1 MEKRENDKWLPDHD
15 EDSSYS
21 EDWWLDE
28 ADSADG
34 LPVFA
39 MDEAEDFVKDRQRL
53 TGVPM
58 VTGYEALERRRGV
71 RRPRRKLSR
80 REQRAWEK
88 AQKYEAKLHKAQ
100 EKEDKKRAKQE
111 AKLAAREEKAA
122 QKQEKKEKK
131 HKKRTKPAASSS
143 VKSSGKKSAAKKVN
157 SNKKSGNKEKKIT
170 AQQSIPYREMGKDGI
185 CRVEDG
191 YYSKTIRFYDINYQL
206 AQNEDK
212 NAIFENWCDFLNYFD
227 STIHFQLSF
236 INHHS
241 NMAEYED
248 VIRIKKQNDSFD
260 DLRME
265 FAQMLRN
272 QLAKGNN
279 GLVRTKYLTFGI
291 EADNIRE
298 AKPKLERIETDILNN
313 FKVLGVS
320 AYPLNGVER
329 LQIMYETFN
338 QDNKV
343 PFRFSYD
350 DVLRTGLNTKDYI
363 APSSFVFKNGKDFQ
377 MGDTIGAV
385 SYLQILAPE
394 LTDKM
399 LAEFLEMDCNLLVNL
414 HIQSIDQMKA
424 IKLVKAKVTDINR
437 MKIEEQKKAVR
448 SGYDM
453 DIIPSDL
460 NTYGGEAKRL
470 LEDLQSRNERM
481 FLVTVV
487 FLNTA
492 KNKQEL
498 ENVVFQTAG
507 IAQKYNCA
515 LKRLDYQQEPGLM
528 SSLPLGKNWIPI
540 KRALTT
546 TSTAIFV
553 PFTTQELFMGGES
566 IYYGLNALSNNLIM
580 ADRKKLKNPNGL
592 IVGTPGAGKSFA
604 AKREITNVFI
614 VTKDDII
621 ICDPEGEYFP
631 IVRAFNGQV
640 VRISPTSGMTR
651 KGVTVVSEMAA
662 AYGQKKIREDTD
674 DNAALDATDQMEL
687 AGEGLARK
695 SIYVRERLKENRQ
708 RNNRLRE
715 SVREEMEKSRLQFG
729 TSASNEAK
737 KAVQKEAE
745 QKKQSALK
753 KLLQKKRYQKQYQA
767 AKQGKAAKDA
777 VLVNAQRFTE
787 KAKAAVK
794 EIVAQNR
801 NILLTIGVMVL
812 LFALMATSLSSCAA
826 LFQGGSNAIIST
838 SYSSEDEDIYAAENA
853 YVALENAL
861 NEQINQMKANHS
873 DYDEFQFQIDEIGHN
888 PYQLISYLTVKYGGF
903 TYAEVA
909 DEIQEIFKEQY
920 GLYTDSTRETV
931 TEKKKVRVGESLGQ
945 VVTSGYC
952 NCSICCGQWSGG
964 PTASGAYPQAN
975 HTIAVDA
982 SNPFVP
988 MGTHVIM
995 NGVEYVVEDTGAFAR
1010 YGVQFDVYYGD
1021 HASASAHGHQ
1031 TWEAYIADSDGSQ
1044 EVEVTTTREVNRLD
1058 VTLTNHNLDAV
1069 LRNRM
1074 TDKEQEQYDAY
1085 NKYYGNRDYLFD
1097 INSIPTGGAGFGYDI
1112 PAEALSDPQFAKMIR
1127 EAEKYLGY
1135 PYVWGGASPSTSFDC
1150 SGFVCW
1156 VINNCGNGW
1165 NVGRTTADGLR
1176 SYCSYVSPSDAKPGD
1191 LIFFQGTY
1199 DTPGA
1204 SHVGIY
1210 VGNNM
1215 MIHCGNP
1222 IQYTSIASSY
1232 WQQHFMAFGRLH

>member
-1 MEKRENDKWLPDHD
+1 MQEHEYKARDKTVQKM
-15 EDSSYS
+15 SR
-21 EDWWLDE
+21 
-28 ADSADG
+28 DG
-34 LPVFA
+34 L
-39 MDEAEDFVKDRQRL
+39 
-53 TGVPM
+53 
-58 VTGYEALERRRGV
+58 
-71 RRPRRKLSR
+71 
-80 REQRAWEK
+80 REKNLRS
-88 AQKYEAKLHKAQ
+88 
-100 EKEDKKRAKQE
+100 
-111 AKLAAREEKAA
+111 
-122 QKQEKKEKK
+122 KKEK
-131 HKKRTKPAASSS
+131 RITGREAD
-143 VKSSGKKSAAKKVN
+143 
-157 SNKKSGNKEKKIT
+157 EKKIAGHREQELDFGKVRKTHT
-170 AQQSIPYREMGKDGI
+170 AEETVEGVKEGK
-185 CRVEDG
+185 
-191 YYSKTIRFYDINYQL
+191 
-206 AQNEDK
+206 
-212 NAIFENWCDFLNYFD
+212 
-227 STIHFQLSF
+227 H
-236 INHHS
+236 
-241 NMAEYED
+241 
-248 VIRIKKQNDSFD
+248 
-260 DLRME
+260 
-265 FAQMLRN
+265 
-272 QLAKGNN
+272 
-279 GLVRTKYLTFGI
+279 
-291 EADNIRE
+291 
-298 AKPKLERIETDILNN
+298 
-313 FKVLGVS
+313 
-320 AYPLNGVER
+320 R
-329 LQIMYETFN
+329 LQSRHAFLE
-338 QDNKV
+338 Q
-343 PFRFSYD
+343 
-350 DVLRTGLNTKDYI
+350 
-363 APSSFVFKNGKDFQ
+363 
-377 MGDTIGAV
+377 
-385 SYLQILAPE
+385 E
-394 LTDKM
+394 E
-399 LAEFLEMDCNLLVNL
+399 LAEAEEMENSEMSDDKAGGEKSPSVSRSRLRKESIRG
-414 HIQSIDQMKA
+414 HPGRDAETSEPDRQSRKKKMVVAYAAKEQKRCHEKSEVDEKSMEDFREE
-424 IKLVKAKVTDINR
+424 IKGKTKREQTLK
-437 MKIEEQKKAVR
+437 EQKKSKSR
-448 SGYDM
+448 LSFEDESKGM
-453 DIIPSDL
+453 IP
-460 NTYGGEAKRL
+460 G
-470 LEDLQSRNERM
+470 
-481 FLVTVV
+481 
-487 FLNTA
+487 
-492 KNKQEL
+492 
-498 ENVVFQTAG
+498 
-507 IAQKYNCA
+507 
-515 LKRLDYQQEPGLM
+515 
-528 SSLPLGKNWIPI
+528 
-540 KRALTT
+540 
-546 TSTAIFV
+546 
-553 PFTTQELFMGGES
+553 
-566 IYYGLNALSNNLIM
+566 
-580 ADRKKLKNPNGL
+580 
-592 IVGTPGAGKSFA
+592 
-604 AKREITNVFI
+604 
-614 VTKDDII
+614 
-621 ICDPEGEYFP
+621 
-631 IVRAFNGQV
+631 
-640 VRISPTSGMTR
+640 SGMAR
-651 KGVTVVSEMAA
+651 KGANVVSETVS

-674 DNAALDATDQMEL
+674 DNAALDAADQMEF
-687 AGEGLARK
+687 AGESLARK

-715 SVREEMEKSRLQFG
+715 TVLEETEKSRLQFS

-767 AKQGKAAKDA
+767 AKQGKAVKDA

-801 NILLTIGVMVL
+801 NILLSIGVLVL
-812 LFALMATSLSSCAA
+812 LFALMVTSLSSCAA
-826 LFQGGSNAIIST
+826 LFQGSSNAIIST

-909 DEIQEIFKEQY
+909 DEIQEIFREQY

-931 TEKKKVRVGESLGQ
+931 TEKKTVRVGESLGQ

-952 NCSICCGQWSGG
+952 NCPICCGQWSGG

-988 MGTHVIM
+988 MGTHVVM

-1010 YGVQFDVYYGD
+1010 YGVQFDVFYSD

-1031 TWEAYIADSDGSQ
+1031 TWEAYIADSNGSQ

-1097 INSIPTGGAGFGYDI
+1097 LNTIPTGGAGFGYDI

-1232 WQQHFMAFGRLH
+1232 WQQHFMAFGRIH